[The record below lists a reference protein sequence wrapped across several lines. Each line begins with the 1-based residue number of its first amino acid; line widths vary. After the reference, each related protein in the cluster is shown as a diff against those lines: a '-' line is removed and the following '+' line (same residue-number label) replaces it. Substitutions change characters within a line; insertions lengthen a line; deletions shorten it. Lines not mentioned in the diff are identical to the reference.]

1 MAWICPTPLNQP
13 RSRFEL
19 SRWVNVVL
27 KKVQFLKAI
36 FHYLNDLNL
45 SLQGAGKTAA
55 DLYSRM
61 RGFAS
66 KCTLYL
72 KDLREDEG
80 KIFFPKV
87 PMITPVMVKFVEDLQ
102 QNFFDRLD
110 DTDLP
115 MELTVFVRNPFMH
128 LHPSVTTEARQLLG
142 GQVLTRPHFIPSWLI
157 SLMTSC

>member
-1 MAWICPTPLNQP
+1 MLSDETFMADL
-13 RSRFEL
+13 
-19 SRWVNVVL
+19 
-27 KKVQFLKAI
+27 QFLKAI
-36 FHYLNDLNL
+36 FHDLNDLNL
-45 SLQGAGKTAA
+45 SLQGASKTAA

-80 KIFFPKV
+80 KMFFPKV

-102 QNFFDRLD
+102 QIFFDRLD

-128 LHPSVTTEARQLLG
+128 LHPPSEARQLLG
-142 GQVLTRPHFIPSWLI
+142 G
-157 SLMTSC
+157 